1 VSSVEHLDDLRVSP
15 GAPARDIDENPGRRD
30 RGPACAGRPAAIG
43 SNRPRRRS
51 ADFGAVSSTLVT
63 GVGGASTR
71 APQPDIAELVARHG
85 MRRAGARPSLLDYTR
100 QLWGRRH
107 FILEFSRAN
116 SAVGYSTSLLGQA
129 WQVLTPLLNAGVYY
143 LIFGVLLTTKR
154 GVHNFTAF
162 LVIGIFIFTFM
173 QSSMLMGA
181 RAISLNLGLTR
192 VLHFP
197 RAVLPLASTLV
208 ALQRL
213 VVSMLVM
220 LPIVL
225 LTGEPLTLRWLQ
237 LIPAISLETLFCLGL
252 AFAMA
257 RIGARVPDTSQLL
270 PFILRTW
277 LYVSGVFFSIRTF
290 TERFH
295 SHRLI
300 QHILSVN
307 PGAVYVEIVRDA
319 LLTDDQTGS
328 PHEWA
333 YAVGWA
339 IIALVAGYTFFWQAE
354 ERYGRV

>member
-1 VSSVEHLDDLRVSP
+1 M
-15 GAPARDIDENPGRRD
+15 
-30 RGPACAGRPAAIG
+30 
-43 SNRPRRRS
+43 
-51 ADFGAVSSTLVT
+51 T
-63 GVGGASTR
+63 GVGGANTR
-71 APQPDIAELVARHG
+71 PPELDVAELVARYG
-85 MRRAGARPSLLDYTR
+85 MKRAGARPSLSDYTR

-107 FILEFSRAN
+107 FILEFSKAN
-116 SAVGYSTSLLGQA
+116 SAVGYSRSLLGQA

-143 LIFGVLLTTKR
+143 LIFGVLLTTRR

-173 QSSMLMGA
+173 QSSMLQGA
-181 RAISLNLGLTR
+181 RAISANLGLTR

-213 VVSMLVM
+213 IISMAVM

-225 LTGEPLTLRWLQ
+225 LTGEPLTLRWL
-237 LIPAISLETLFCLGL
+237 LLVPALALESLFCLGL

-290 TERFH
+290 TERYH
-295 SHRLI
+295 SHPLI
-300 QHILSVN
+300 RHLLTIN

-319 LLTDDQTGS
+319 LLIDDKTGS
-328 PHEWA
+328 PHEWI
-333 YAVGWA
+333 YAIGWA
-339 IIALVAGYTFFWQAE
+339 IVALIAGYTFFWQAE

>member
-1 VSSVEHLDDLRVSP
+1 
-15 GAPARDIDENPGRRD
+15 
-30 RGPACAGRPAAIG
+30 
-43 SNRPRRRS
+43 
-51 ADFGAVSSTLVT
+51 VT
-63 GVGGASTR
+63 GVGGAGTR
-71 APQPDIAELVARHG
+71 LPQSDVAELVARYD
-85 MRRAGARPSLLDYTR
+85 MQRAGARPSLPEYTR

-107 FILEFSRAN
+107 FILEFSKAN
-116 SAVGYSTSLLGQA
+116 SAVGYSRSLLGQA

-173 QSSMLMGA
+173 QSSMLQGA
-181 RAISLNLGLTR
+181 RAISANLGLTR

-197 RAVLPLASTLV
+197 RAVLPVASTMV

-213 VVSMLVM
+213 LVSLVVM

-225 LTGEPLTLRWLQ
+225 LTGEPLTLRWL
-237 LIPAISLETLFCLGL
+237 LLVPALALESLFSLGL

-290 TERFH
+290 TERYD
-295 SHRLI
+295 SHPLI
-300 QHILSVN
+300 RHLLTIN

-319 LLTDDQTGS
+319 LLIDDPTGS
-328 PHEWA
+328 PHEWL

-339 IIALVAGYTFFWQAE
+339 LIALVGGYAFFWQAE